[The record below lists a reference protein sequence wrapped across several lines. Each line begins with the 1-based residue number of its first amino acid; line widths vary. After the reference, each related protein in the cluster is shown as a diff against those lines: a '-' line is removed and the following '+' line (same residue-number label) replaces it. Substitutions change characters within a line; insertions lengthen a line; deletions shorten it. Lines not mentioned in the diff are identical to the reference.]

1 MRDEILNAPTWHHPS
16 KTAYRYYNE
25 QYDKHIMEK
34 LKDDPI
40 GQWFSYDHL
49 PEGEVRATSR
59 LFATTAQTLVQTQE
73 PSRERSVAL
82 RKLLEAKDA
91 AVRGMIETLRN
102 RPKQGWED
110 GDVTHIDKIKDGTD

>member
-1 MRDEILNAPTWHHPS
+1 MRDKILNSPTWYHPS

-34 LKDDPI
+34 LSEDPI
-40 GQWFSYDHL
+40 GKWFKYDHL
-49 PEGEVRATSR
+49 PEGEVRSTSQM
-59 LFATTAQTLVQTQE
+59 FANLAGRLVQTQD

-91 AVRGMIETLRN
+91 AVRGMIETLEN

-110 GDVTHIDKIKDGTD
+110 GDVTHIDEIKENG